1 MTDAQF
7 IELMD
12 KLDSL
17 YLMVFV
23 GLIVILMGVGWIA
36 GGQR

>member
-7 IELMD
+7 TELMG

-23 GLIVILMGVGWIA
+23 GLVVILLGIGWIA

>member
-7 IELMD
+7 TELMS

-23 GLIVILMGVGWIA
+23 GLIVILLGIGWIA

>member
-7 IELMD
+7 IELMS

-17 YLMVFV
+17 YLMIFV
-23 GLIVILMGVGWIA
+23 GLLALLFALGSIS

>member
-7 IELMD
+7 IELIS

-17 YLMVFV
+17 YLMIFV
-23 GLIVILMGVGWIA
+23 GLIALLFALGAIS

>member
-7 IELMD
+7 IELMG

-23 GLIVILMGVGWIA
+23 GLVVILLGIGWIA

>member
-7 IELMD
+7 IELMS

-23 GLIVILMGVGWIA
+23 GLVVILLGIGWIA